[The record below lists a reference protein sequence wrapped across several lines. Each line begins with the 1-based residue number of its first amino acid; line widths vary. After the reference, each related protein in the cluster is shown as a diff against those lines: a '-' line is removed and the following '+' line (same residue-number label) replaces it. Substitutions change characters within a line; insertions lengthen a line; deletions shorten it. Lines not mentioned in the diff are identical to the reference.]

1 VPVIVPVV
9 VPVVVP
15 VIVPVVVPVIV
26 PGLGKAVLI
35 AANGGDLTK
44 HAFGKY
50 SSEPPAVAFH
60 DENMQAEV
68 GVTPKRE

>member
-1 VPVIVPVV
+1 MSVV
-9 VPVVVP
+9 VS
-15 VIVPVVVPVIV
+15 VVVPVIV

>member
-1 VPVIVPVV
+1 VPVAVT
-9 VPVVVP
+9 
-15 VIVPVVVPVIV
+15 VIV
-26 PGLGKAVLI
+26 PGLGKAGLT